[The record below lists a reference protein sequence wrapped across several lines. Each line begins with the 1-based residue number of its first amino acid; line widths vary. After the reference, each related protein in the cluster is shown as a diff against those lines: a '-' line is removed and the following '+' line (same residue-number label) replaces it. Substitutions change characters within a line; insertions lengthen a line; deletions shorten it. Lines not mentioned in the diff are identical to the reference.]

1 VHGVQSE
8 SILIYGVDQF
18 FESIVV
24 DLDRLLYL
32 LDRHHIL
39 EVIVAVVTVFVLVA
53 TALLLGT
60 GQCDAFD
67 LVLASDRA
75 NLDQLLGNRMQLV

>member
-32 LDRHHIL
+32 LYRHHIL
-39 EVIVAVVTVFVLVA
+39 EVIVAVVTVFVFVA
-53 TALLLGT
+53 TALFLGT

>member
-1 VHGVQSE
+1 MHGVQSE

-53 TALLLGT
+53 TALLLGA
-60 GQCDAFD
+60 GQRDAFD

>member
-1 VHGVQSE
+1 MHGVQSE
-8 SILIYGVDQF
+8 SILIDGVDQL

-24 DLDRLLYL
+24 DFDRLLYL

-39 EVIVAVVTVFVLVA
+39 EVAVAVVTVFVLVA
-53 TALLLGT
+53 AALLLRA
-60 GQCDAFD
+60 GQRDAFD

>member
-1 VHGVQSE
+1 MHGVQSE

-39 EVIVAVVTVFVLVA
+39 EVIVAVVTVFVFFA
-53 TALLLGT
+53 TALFLGT